1 MTKKT
6 AVEKPAKVS
15 AKTRKSPAKQPN
27 LFGDADEVFNALE
40 TERTYIVAEI
50 KDCFKAIDR
59 KKAVI
64 RILDGRKTKLDGA
77 LKIAKKQRDSLDEE
91 KKKK

>member
-1 MTKKT
+1 MTKQSL
-6 AVEKPAKVS
+6 VDDKPAKVS
-15 AKTRKSPAKQPN
+15 AKRKSPARQPN
-27 LFGDADEVFNALE
+27 LFGETDEVFNALE
-40 TERTYIVAEI
+40 TERLHLVAEI

-64 RILDGRKTKLDGA
+64 RVLEERKSKLDGA
-77 LKIAKKQRDSLDEE
+77 LKITKKQRDALDPE